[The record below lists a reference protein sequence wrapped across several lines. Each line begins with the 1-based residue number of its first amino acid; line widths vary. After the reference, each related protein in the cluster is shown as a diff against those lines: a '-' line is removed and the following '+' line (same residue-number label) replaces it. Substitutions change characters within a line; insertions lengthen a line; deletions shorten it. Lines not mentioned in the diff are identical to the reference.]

1 MKKVVKIF
9 FSLKNTYYICSTN
22 KEQQLTNKHLY

>member
-1 MKKVVKIF
+1 MKIYLKIF
-9 FSLKNTYYICSTN
+9 FSSENSLYIYSTN